1 MCGIAGFFNPYEHY
15 SNSSNYYKNILN
27 RMNSVQKHRGP
38 DDEGTYLTDN
48 VAFAH
53 VRLSI
58 IDLAGGHQPMTR
70 NYYDRNYTIVYNGEL
85 YNTDELRQDLVSKGH
100 HFETTCDTE
109 VILIGFIEYGPEFV
123 KKLNGIFAYAIS
135 DERTN
140 TLYIFRDRFGIKPL
154 FYTLLQDTLIFSSEP
169 KGIFEH
175 PLAVPQVDINGLNEI
190 FSIGP
195 AKTPGCGVF
204 KNVNEVLPGYYCK
217 YSSDGLKLNQY
228 WKLEALEHT
237 DSLEET
243 IEKTSFLLED
253 SIRRQMV
260 SDIPI
265 CTFLSGGIDSS
276 LVSAICAKELK
287 AKNKQLATFSFD
299 FTNNNRFFKSNSFQP
314 SEDRPWAEKM
324 VKFLDSKHTFLECDK
339 LSLANKLT
347 DSVNAH
353 DLPAMAD
360 VDSSLLHFCSLVKQH
375 NAVTLTGEC
384 ADEIFGGYP
393 WFHKEECFNA
403 NTFPWTMNL
412 EPRKALL
419 NNDFLDQLHME
430 EYVLSTYDK
439 SIAETPKLYNE
450 TRTEARRREISYLN
464 IKWFMQTLLTRM
476 DRTSMYS
483 GLEARVPFADHRL
496 VEYIF
501 NVPWSMKYQNGVVKS
516 LLRESAVGMLP
527 DEILYRKKSPYPK
540 TYDPGYESL
549 LAKQLIEVIENPSSP
564 ILQFIDKAKVYF
576 FINTPSDYGSPW
588 YGQLMAAPQLIA
600 YMLMINYWL
609 TKYNIQVLI

>member
-15 SNSSNYYKNILN
+15 SNSSNYYRDILN
-27 RMNSVQKHRGP
+27 KMNLVQKHRGP
-38 DDEGTYLTDN
+38 DDDGTYLTDN
-48 VAFAH
+48 FAFAH

-70 NYYDRNYTIVYNGEL
+70 TYHDVNYTIIYNGEL
-85 YNTDELRQDLVSKGH
+85 YNTDELRQDLISKGH
-100 HFETTCDTE
+100 HFETTSDTE
-109 VILIGFIEYGPEFV
+109 VILIGFIEYGPDFV
-123 KKLNGIFAYAIS
+123 QKLNGIFAFAIS

-140 TLYIFRDRFGIKPL
+140 TIYIFRDRFGVKPL
-154 FYTLLQDTLIFSSEP
+154 FYTLIKDTLIFSSEL

-175 PLAVPQVDINGLNEI
+175 PYAVAQLDINGLNEI

-204 KNVNEVLPGYYCK
+204 KDMMEVLPGYYCK
-217 YSSDGLKLNQY
+217 FSAAGFENIQY
-228 WKLEALEHT
+228 WCLEASEHT

-243 IEKTSFLLED
+243 ISKTSFLVQD
-253 SIRRQMV
+253 SIKRQMV

-287 AKNKQLATFSFD
+287 AKNKQLSTFSFD
-299 FTNNNRFFKSNSFQP
+299 FTNNNRFFKSNAFQP
-314 SEDRPWAEKM
+314 SEDKPWAQKM
-324 VKFLDSKHTFLECDK
+324 ALFLDSKHTFLECDK
-339 LSLANKLT
+339 LSLVDKLT

-360 VDSSLLHFCSLVKQH
+360 VDSSMLYFCSLVKKY

-403 NTFPWTMNL
+403 KTFPWTMNL

-419 NNDFLDQLHME
+419 NNDFIHQLNME
-430 EYVLSTYDK
+430 EYVQSTYSK
-439 SIAETPKLYNE
+439 SVNETPRLYNE
-450 TRTEARRREISYLN
+450 DPTEARRREISYLN

-496 VEYIF
+496 IEYLY

-516 LLRESAVGMLP
+516 LLRESSAGLLP

-549 LAKQLIEVIENPSSP
+549 LAKQLIEVIEEPSSP
-564 ILQFIDKAKVYF
+564 ILQFIDKAKIYF

-609 TKYNIQVLI
+609 IKFKTQILI

>member
-15 SNSSNYYKNILN
+15 SNSANYYKSILN
-27 RMNSVQKHRGP
+27 KMNSVQKHRGP

-70 NYYDRNYTIVYNGEL
+70 NYYDCNYTIVYNGEL
-85 YNTDELRQDLVSKGH
+85 YNTDELRQDLISKGH

-109 VILIGFIEYGPEFV
+109 VILIGFIEYGPAFV
-123 KKLNGIFAYAIS
+123 EKLNGIFAYAIS

-175 PLAVPQVDINGLNEI
+175 PFAVPQVDINGLNEI

-195 AKTPGCGVF
+195 AKTPGLGVF

-217 YSSDGLKLNQY
+217 YSCSGLELNQY

-237 DSLEET
+237 DSLRDT
-243 IEKTSFLLED
+243 IEKTSFLLQD
-253 SIRRQMV
+253 SIKRQMV

-324 VKFLDSKHTFLECDK
+324 VQFLDSKHTFLECDK

-412 EPRKALL
+412 DPRKTLL
-419 NNDFLDQLHME
+419 NNNFLEQLHME
-430 EYVLSTYDK
+430 EYVQDTYDK
-439 SIAETPKLYNE
+439 SIAETPKLYNDSKI
-450 TRTEARRREISYLN
+450 EARRREISYLN

-496 VEYIF
+496 IEYVF

-549 LAKQLIEVIENPSSP
+549 LAKQLIEVIEDPSSP
-564 ILQFIDKAKVYF
+564 ILQFIDKAKIYF

-609 TKYNIQVLI
+609 TKYKIQVLI

>member
-15 SNSSNYYKNILN
+15 LNASNCYNGILK
-27 RMNSVQKHRGP
+27 RMNLVQKHRGP
-38 DDEGTYLTDN
+38 DDDGTYLSDN
-48 VAFAH
+48 FALAH

-70 NYYDRNYTIVYNGEL
+70 NYHDVNYTIVYNGEL
-85 YNTDELRQDLVSKGH
+85 YNTEELRQDLKSKGH

-123 KKLNGIFAYAIS
+123 KKLNGIYAYAIS

-140 TLYIFRDRFGIKPL
+140 ELYLFRDHFGIKPL
-154 FYTLLQDTLIFSSEP
+154 FYTLTDDTLIFSSEI

-175 PLAVPQVDINGLNEI
+175 PMATPELDINGLNEV

-204 KNVNEVLPGYYCK
+204 KNIDEVLPGYYCK
-217 YSSDGLKLNQY
+217 FSASGLTLNQY
-228 WKLEALEHT
+228 WRLEAREHT

-243 IEKTSFLLED
+243 VSYTSFLLQD
-253 SIRRQMV
+253 SIKRQMV

-287 AKNKQLATFSFD
+287 AKNKQLSTYSFD
-299 FTNNNRFFKSNSFQP
+299 FTNNKKFFKSNAFQP

-324 VKFLDSKHTFLECDK
+324 AHFLDSNHTFLECDK
-339 LSLANKLT
+339 LSLIDKLT

-360 VDSSLLHFCSLVKQH
+360 VDSSMLYFCSLVKQNH
-375 NAVTLTGEC
+375 AVTLTGEC

-393 WFHKEECFNA
+393 WFHKEECFHA

-419 NNDFLDQLHME
+419 NKDFIHELNME
-430 EYVLSTYDK
+430 DYVQATYSK
-439 SIAETPKLYNE
+439 SISETPKLYGENQ
-450 TRTEARRREISYLN
+450 TEARRREISYLN
-464 IKWFMQTLLTRM
+464 MKWFMQTLLTRM
-476 DRTSMYS
+476 DRSSMYS

-496 VEYIF
+496 AEYVF
-501 NVPWSMKYQNGVVKS
+501 NVPWSMKYKDGVVKS

-549 LAKQLIEVIENPSSP
+549 LAKKLIEVIEEPSSP

-609 TKYNIQVLI
+609 TKYKTKILL